1 MLWLWKSGEWVVVDE
16 EEAKTTNSERKTLAY
31 YPYQN
36 ETNLSELIDL
46 NEANCLE
53 ALRIR
58 YQKNQIYTNSSDV
71 LVAINPYSH
80 LPLYNIPDEPYQL
93 PHQPPKSEGEPH
105 VYQFVEKC
113 LYPLFSREVDQNIL
127 VSGESGAGKTK
138 TTSFITSYI
147 EKRCGESAIES
158 VDNSGRE
165 SITISAKKQS
175 YYTDVLESFGNAKTR
190 RNDNSSRF
198 GKYLTLC
205 FHQTTFIKTELDTY
219 LLEKNRLIVPSE
231 GEQSFH
237 VVYQILAEDPVLL
250 KHLQE
255 HNCRFLSTKS
265 FDVKQRT
272 PQTHQAKK
280 NMKNL
285 GFDDETIIS
294 YHNIIKGLLLL
305 GCDNIESPE
314 IVSSLENNLKID
326 YQKELAPKLKNNTRI
341 IQGET
346 ILTPW
351 TSQQKTLLI
360 DSFVASTYQALFQAL
375 VSQIRQ
381 VLGNSKQQQVTAK
394 LGILDI
400 FGFEVFQQ
408 NGFDQL
414 CINFANEKLQVQ
426 FNKQMI
432 QNQQKEYQ
440 EEGINWSHIDFRG
453 NEECV
458 NILEKHLFSYLDDI
472 TRLVSVHSHSDDMDA
487 RAISQF
493 KKHIT
498 ENPTPKPVAYF
509 PKMDPPRDFTIRHFA
524 TDVKYETKTLC
535 YHNQDQ
541 VHPMIPDILSTSKDA
556 LLSSL
561 TKYLSVQVGSQQKKS
576 VSRRFRQN
584 LDSLIH
590 RLESG
595 DIHYIR
601 CLKPNDEAQ
610 PAQFNKSR
618 VLEQLKYSGL
628 IEANRVARLGYPV
641 RWVFDDFLKRYRPLF
656 FKNQKENYL
665 AEQEG
670 LVQGKTKYFMKQECY
685 QNFENNLTIKRRQAA
700 TMIQAL
706 YRRFIAWKEY
716 QISRTRITM
725 IQSDIRM
732 KLAILQKKY
741 LLKRRKGVIKIQTQ
755 WRRHH
760 LYHWYCYA
768 IKAIYL
774 IQQRITAYLT
784 RKSTLRQAIEERQ
797 KKERYHQAIKIVRKY
812 ISQKIKFKRDIF
824 RRLNKIEEENKQL
837 LLTQNHTVHQ
847 IETQK
852 EIIEQKQD
860 ELNEILEEVSKQQEH
875 IQHLETNREREK
887 DCKLEMLKEIQSIVN
902 ENDAMRKEL
911 EAYRNYMSD
920 NNKGQCLIQ

>member
-16 EEAKTTNSERKTLAY
+16 EEAKTTNSTCETLAY

-53 ALRIR
+53 ALRMR
-58 YQKNQIYTNSSDV
+58 YQNNQIYTNSSDV
-71 LVAINPYSH
+71 LVAINPYCA
-80 LPLYNIPDEPYQL
+80 LPLYQIPDEPYQL
-93 PHQPPKSEGEPH
+93 PRQPPELHNKPH

-113 LYPLFSREVDQNIL
+113 LYPLFSRGVDQNIL

-147 EKRCGESAIES
+147 EKRCGESA
-158 VDNSGRE
+158 NNLGGE

-205 FHQTTFIKTELDTY
+205 FHQTDFIKTELDTY
-219 LLEKNRLIVPSE
+219 LLEKNRMIVPIE

-237 VVYQILAEDPVLL
+237 VVYQILAEDPDLL
-250 KHLQE
+250 KHLQQ
-255 HNCRFLSTKS
+255 HNCRFLSTNS
-265 FDVKQRT
+265 FDVKQLT
-272 PQTHQAKK
+272 PQIHQAKK
-280 NMKNL
+280 NMENL
-285 GFDDETIIS
+285 GFTCETISS
-294 YHNIIKGLLLL
+294 YHNIVKGLLLL
-305 GCDNIESPE
+305 GCDNLESTSLVPF
-314 IVSSLENNLKID
+314 LENYLKID
-326 YQKELAPKLKNNTRI
+326 YQKALAPKLKNNTRI

-360 DSFVASTYQALFQAL
+360 DSFVTSTYQALFQAL

-381 VLGNSKQQQVTAK
+381 VLGNSKQQEVTAK

-400 FGFEVFQQ
+400 FGFEVFQE

-440 EEGINWSHIDFRG
+440 EEGIDWSHIDFRG

-458 NILEKHLFSYLDDI
+458 YILEKHLFSYLDDI
-472 TRLVSVHSHSDDMDA
+472 TRLVSVHSHSDEMDA
-487 RAISQF
+487 RVISQF

-498 ENPTPKPVAYF
+498 ENPSPRPVAYF
-509 PKMDPPRDFTIRHFA
+509 PKMDPPSDFTIRHFA
-524 TDVKYETKTLC
+524 TEVEYQTKTLC
-535 YHNQDQ
+535 YRNQDQ
-541 VHPMIPDILSTSKDA
+541 VHSMIPEVLSTSSDP

-584 LDSLIH
+584 LDSLIY

-656 FKNQKENYL
+656 PKKQINTYL
-665 AEQEG
+665 AQQEG

-685 QNFENNLTIKRRQAA
+685 QNFENNLTTRRRQAV

-706 YRRFIAWKEY
+706 YRRFIAWRDY
-716 QISRTRITM
+716 QITKTRITM
-725 IQSDIRM
+725 IQSAIRM
-732 KLAILQKKY
+732 KLAILQKTY
-741 LLKRRKGVIKIQTQ
+741 LQHRLKGALKIQSR
-755 WRRHH
+755 WRGYYQFYR
-760 LYHWYCYA
+760 YCRI
-768 IKAIYL
+768 IKAIYR
-774 IQQRITAYLT
+774 IQRWTTAHLT
-784 RKSTLRQAIEERQ
+784 RKSTLRQAIEKRQ
-797 KKERYHQAIKIVRKY
+797 QRERYHRAMETVRKY
-812 ISQKIKFKRDIF
+812 ISQKIKTKRDIF
-824 RRLNKIEEENKQL
+824 CRLAQIEQENQRL
-837 LLTQNHTVHQ
+837 LHSRQTTTHQ

-852 EIIEQKQD
+852 EIIEQKQV
-860 ELNEILEEVSKQQEH
+860 ELNEILEEVTKQQEH
-875 IQHLETNREREK
+875 IHHLESNREREK

-911 EAYRNYMSD
+911 EAYRNYMTE